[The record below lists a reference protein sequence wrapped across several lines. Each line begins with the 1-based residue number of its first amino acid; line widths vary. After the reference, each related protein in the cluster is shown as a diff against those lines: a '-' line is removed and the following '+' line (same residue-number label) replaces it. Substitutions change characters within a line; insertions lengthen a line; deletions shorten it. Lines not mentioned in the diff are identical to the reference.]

1 MADQLGDRI
10 AKARRRCGL
19 SGTAL
24 AGRIG
29 IAKQHLSAIEKSRI
43 ADPGVLLIEKI
54 AEALDCSADY
64 LLSGKLTPRR
74 TFAELEEVA

>member
-24 AGRIG
+24 AERIG
-29 IAKQHLSAIEKSRI
+29 IAKQHLSAIETGRI
-43 ADPGVLLIEKI
+43 PDPGVLLVEKI
-54 AEALDCSADY
+54 AEALNVNADY
-64 LLSGKLTPRR
+64 LLSGRLTPRR